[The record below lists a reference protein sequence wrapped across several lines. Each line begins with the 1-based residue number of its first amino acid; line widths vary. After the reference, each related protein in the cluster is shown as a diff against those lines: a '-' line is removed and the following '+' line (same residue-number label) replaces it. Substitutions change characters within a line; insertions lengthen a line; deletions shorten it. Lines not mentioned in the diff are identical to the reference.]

1 MPWPLR
7 VNSPGPVPRERF
19 SRPLA
24 VVGFFCAIVAVLML
38 LFPKQGLLGVLG
50 GSDDAAT
57 IRYREAL
64 LRVYPDDT
72 ESRLKVAA
80 SLLRAGSS
88 RRALAV
94 LDQAP
99 ARLTPEQQRAVAE
112 LRYRAMQDLFRQAR
126 PGSAPWQS
134 LKPKVIAAAR
144 ELAGADPPA
153 WRLNQLAEDAR
164 TAGDLESWKEYDRHF
179 KQQEELAKTEPVPT
193 DPMAQALA
201 RGDYRAAARI
211 CFDGMARAGSIEERR
226 QLFMKGVRTLQA
238 GNLPLEAL
246 EAGERHLDGLSGDRA
261 TLVFL
266 TRVSLAANQPARAQV
281 FIRKALGM
289 ESVRNRAGSS

>member
-1 MPWPLR
+1 
-7 VNSPGPVPRERF
+7 
-19 SRPLA
+19 
-24 VVGFFCAIVAVLML
+24 ML